1 MKYLNSYNESLQIVE
16 QLRKIIED
24 TKAKIDDCL
33 LLLSDDYDVQ
43 CDLKPI
49 VRPSSS
55 SFERSYYIYS
65 IHITN
70 YDNLSSFVN
79 DLESCLFRINN
90 ELNADYTI
98 QFVKEGHTNG
108 KSYTIYMNSVHRNDI
123 SLNKFIKSD
132 DDLSSDINKT
142 RVIFNYFDDIIVKA
156 KGKYK
161 PEYIEVAILIS

>member
-16 QLRKIIED
+16 QLKKIIED

-70 YDNLSSFVN
+70 YDNLSSFAN
-79 DLESCLFRINN
+79 ELESCLFRINN
-90 ELNADYTI
+90 ELNADFRI
-98 QFVKEGHTNG
+98 QFVKEGQENG
-108 KSYTIYMNSVHRNDI
+108 KSYTIYMSSVHRNDL

-142 RVIFNYFDDIIVKA
+142 KVIFNMINDNFIKYK
-156 KGKYK
+156 KYK